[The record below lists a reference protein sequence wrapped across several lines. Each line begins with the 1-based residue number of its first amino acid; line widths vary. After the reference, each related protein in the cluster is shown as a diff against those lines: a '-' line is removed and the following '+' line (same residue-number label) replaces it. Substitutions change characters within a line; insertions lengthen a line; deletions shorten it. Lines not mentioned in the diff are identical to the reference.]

1 MKKLLFSLSC
11 LAAFASSVCLT
22 SCQDDEMVNA
32 GTEEF
37 QTVMA
42 TATGSFGPE
51 SRTSFP
57 VTNNSVKFNWSEGD
71 QIVVLSEDGERNIGV
86 MTLTS
91 GADSN
96 YGDFRGNLRTKPT
109 DQKVHVYYL
118 GQNVKSGLSGV
129 AYDMSFNIADQL
141 TAHENLTDY
150 GFMHADA
157 ELERSTDGQVN
168 IKFQVKSL
176 MTYAHF
182 YFHLPEG
189 VNATDENVSV
199 AGAKV
204 SNSFTLNFSD
214 ASFTNVAEGAIA
226 IHPEWDG
233 TTGSAFM
240 VFLPANGIA
249 PEFNVTVG
257 EKTYRATLPA
267 TEYEPND
274 FICGGNPAHGKDVY
288 FSENGEWT
296 VTYMDGEKV
305 VDTQKENSF
314 APSMTFTAIAGPEKD
329 AFNFLGWAE
338 AENGAVVY
346 TAGQEFTLN
355 RPDTEKTLYAV
366 WEAAKAENMTVIA
379 WNNDGTTTK
388 QTAVEYNH
396 TWPYTFDLSNFDTP
410 TRENYKF
417 MGWGASAD
425 ATTAITSVTFEYPE
439 IVKEV
444 YAIWDEQW
452 KHTTYTLNYG
462 EKGVYGKA
470 QQFYPASGQTP
481 WIFYCEEADYEYTA
495 PAGYELI
502 GWADEANATVAKY
515 TPGNEISTGGKDI
528 QEKTVY
534 PVLKKKT
541 SEGTITAPGSTGTGY

>member
-11 LAAFASSVCLT
+11 LVAFASSVCLT
-22 SCQDDEMVNA
+22 SCQNDEMVNA
-32 GTEEF
+32 GSEEF

-96 YGDFRGNLRTKPT
+96 YGEFQGNLRTKPT

-129 AYDMSFNIADQL
+129 AYDMPFNIADQL

-288 FSENGEWT
+288 FSENGEWK
-296 VTYMDGEKV
+296 VTYIDYGDASDKKDV
-305 VDTQKENSF
+305 TKIGYG
-314 APSMTFTAIAGPEKD
+314 PSMTFKIVKDPVKAGYK
-329 AFNFLGWAE
+329 FMGWSDE
-338 AENGAVVY
+338 ENGAVNPAY
-346 TAGQEFTLN
+346 TYGADLTLN
-355 RPDTEKTLYAV
+355 RPNTEKTLYSV
-366 WEAAKAENMTVIA
+366 WEEEWKYTKYSLTYKDGITV
-379 WNNDGTTTK
+379 TQYYSSKT
-388 QTAVEYNH
+388 E
-396 TWPYTFDLSNFDTP
+396 
-410 TRENYKF
+410 
-417 MGWGASAD
+417 
-425 ATTAITSVTFEYPE
+425 
-439 IVKEV
+439 
-444 YAIWDEQW
+444 
-452 KHTTYTLNYG
+452 
-462 EKGVYGKA
+462 
-470 QQFYPASGQTP
+470 TP
-481 WIFYCEEADYEYTA
+481 WIFYCEESDNIDYTA
-495 PAGYELI
+495 PEGYTLV
-502 GWADEANATVAKY
+502 GWADEEGAQEAKY
-515 TPGNEISTGGKDI
+515 TVGSKISTGGKDI
-528 QEKTVY
+528 QTKTVY